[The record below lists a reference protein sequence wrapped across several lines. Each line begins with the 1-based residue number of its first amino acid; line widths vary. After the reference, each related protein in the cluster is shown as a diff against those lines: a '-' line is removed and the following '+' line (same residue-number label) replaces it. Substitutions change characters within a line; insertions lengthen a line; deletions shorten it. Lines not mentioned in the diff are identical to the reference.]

1 MSLFVNN
8 KSVEFLEKETVT
20 DLLKRMNF
28 TFPLVVVKINKTLIP
43 RDSYKTTIIPQ
54 DADIQIIH
62 MISGG

>member
-1 MSLFVNN
+1 MSLQVNN
-8 KSVEFLEKETVT
+8 KSITYIQDETVS

-43 RDSYKTTIIPQ
+43 RDSYKTTIIPK
-54 DADIQIIH
+54 DAAIQIIH